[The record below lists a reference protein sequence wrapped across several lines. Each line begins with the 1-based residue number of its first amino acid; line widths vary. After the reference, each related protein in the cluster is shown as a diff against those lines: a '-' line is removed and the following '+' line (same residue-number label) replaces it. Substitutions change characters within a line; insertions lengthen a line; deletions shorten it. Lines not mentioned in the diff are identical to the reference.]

1 METKDIIIIG
11 GGAAGL
17 MASCAAAHVLKKRGS
32 VLVLEGNAK
41 LGRKL
46 LATGNGRCNLTNL
59 NVSPAHYHGDVTAI
73 QDLLHEYTPEAI
85 CAVFR
90 EMGLVTKPDS
100 EGRVY
105 PQNQQAAAV
114 LSALRWDAE
123 KYGVSF
129 SEEHTVSKIEKVKN
143 GFTLICTDGT
153 QLFTKQCILTCGGAA
168 SPRHSCGEGYTL
180 AKQLG
185 HTVTKLYPSLTQLTM
200 RAKQWK
206 TLSGTRAP
214 ANAVLLADN
223 KPVYEESG
231 EVQFTDTGISGIC
244 VFGLSIYAGEFF
256 ALGTIRNKKYAS
268 LAVQLDLLPDMAYQ
282 EVLDYLLEMTKLYP
296 ARAAGDLLSGLLNM
310 RLGYMLVGAA
320 GIAQS
325 EPAVKIKAPQ
335 LKKLASLLKGW
346 RLDITG
352 TKDFSAAQVTA
363 GGVPLTELDPHTMAS
378 KKAPGLYLAGEMLNI
393 HGDCGGYNLHFAW
406 ASGITAGKSAA
417 YRCLK
422 EEKRRYASATFP
434 CRFTIRTKLC
444 AAQPPKNCAPMRRS
458 SKNWHL
464 SSALSMPEK
473 SRTYDLSLPWMW
485 KRTAT
490 KTSCFPAC
498 ATATSQKRRKEPM
511 QYRRTVHCR
520 SVRSLWVLARQACS
534 QAYCSHAP
542 ACARLF

>member
-185 HTVTKLYPSLTQLTM
+185 HTVTKLYPSLTQLTV

-214 ANAVLLADN
+214 ANAVLLADG
-223 KPVYEESG
+223 KPVYKESG

-268 LAVQLDLLPDMAYQ
+268 LAVQLDFLPDMAYQ
-282 EVLDYLLEMTKLYP
+282 DVLDYLLEMTKLYP

-310 RLGYMLVGAA
+310 RLGYMLVSAA

-422 EEKRRYASATFP
+422 EEKR
-434 CRFTIRTKLC
+434 
-444 AAQPPKNCAPMRRS
+444 
-458 SKNWHL
+458 
-464 SSALSMPEK
+464 
-473 SRTYDLSLPWMW
+473 
-485 KRTAT
+485 
-490 KTSCFPAC
+490 
-498 ATATSQKRRKEPM
+498 
-511 QYRRTVHCR
+511 
-520 SVRSLWVLARQACS
+520 
-534 QAYCSHAP
+534 
-542 ACARLF
+542 